1 MTSHRGQGAFGP
13 LSENPTPVNA
23 VSSTQEDVVADVHT
37 DAHADVVD
45 EIGSLSIASA
55 TQTEQVQEQ
64 EQVHEQA
71 QTEYGLQ
78 EPQVP

>member
-23 VSSTQEDVVADVHT
+23 VSSTQEDAVIDGQN
-37 DAHADVVD
+37 DVVD

-55 TQTEQVQEQ
+55 TQNEQAQ
-64 EQVHEQA
+64 EQA

-78 EPQVP
+78 ESQVPWPAGKTL